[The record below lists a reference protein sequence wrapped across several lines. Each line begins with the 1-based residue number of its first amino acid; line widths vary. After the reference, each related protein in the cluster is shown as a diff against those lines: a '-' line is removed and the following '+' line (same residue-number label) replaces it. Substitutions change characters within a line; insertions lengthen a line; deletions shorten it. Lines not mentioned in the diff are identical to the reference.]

1 MLEARLDE
9 RSVSVVIDSPLA
21 HVAGDAASLREIF
34 VNLLSNAAKYNDK
47 PDRWIS
53 ISMVEGDRTEPNE
66 VVVAIRDNGIGIEPE
81 QFDTIFKMFKRMH
94 PRDAFGGGTGAG
106 LAIVRKLLDRIG
118 GSIRLESSVGVG
130 TTFFVSLPKP

>member
-1 MLEARLDE
+1 MPRA
-9 RSVSVVIDSPLA
+9 LA
-21 HVAGDAASLREIF
+21 HVVGDAAHLREIF

-53 ISMVEGDRTEPNE
+53 VSMVNAEAAESDD
-66 VVVAIRDNGIGIEPE
+66 VVIAIRDNGIGIEPD
-81 QFDTIFKMFKRMH
+81 QFDSIFKMFKRMH

-106 LAIVRKLLDRIG
+106 LAIVRKLLERMG

-130 TTFFVSLPKP
+130 TTFFLSLPKA